1 MITLTAKIE
10 LLGASTAQKTRNSGG
25 MSATV
30 TADAINISSG
40 IGDTINKRPIGKK
53 FFRLCSTPFKI
64 PFKNQGT
71 LQTKLPYFVGRFGS
85 DVNAN
90 INIILTLPE
99 GVKQFNIVFDE
110 ANDIY
115 PSTIYLSTTKP
126 GATNSPYTVYSAN
139 QQVTI
144 PDDIFNNLGNSQL
157 KISISKLYSRDKQL
171 LVIQSIYTQVDIDID
186 YRMLTSLSTSIVDR
200 EDTKYPSYGIVSN
213 TGLMEFIDGNG
224 EILEYINKE
233 LIKSGMQVRVF
244 LNNTLTDSHEQVALF
259 ETDEWRYDNE
269 NRVVSVSLKDDLEE
283 WQDIYVEGIPY
294 NPLQKLS
301 QPLSWFYEYLWI
313 LTDRRANGNY
323 TMQSL
328 TELDNATKEILETIY
343 VEYPLLNSGSL
354 WQQWDKLCKA
364 GQLHIYKNSEGIV
377 VCRYNGGN

>member
-64 PFKNQGT
+64 PFKEQGT
-71 LQTKLPYFVGRFGS
+71 LQTKLPYFVGRFTNNPTDTQS
-85 DVNAN
+85 
-90 INIILTLPE
+90 IILTLPE

-115 PSTIYLSTTKP
+115 PAQIALFSTKA
-126 GATNSPYTVYSAN
+126 GASGRYEKIASSNH
-139 QQVTI
+139 QITI
-144 PDDIFNNLGNSQL
+144 PDAIFSDLVNSQL
-157 KISISKLYSRDKQL
+157 KIVFYKQEYYHKTDKPL

-213 TGLMEFIDGNG
+213 TGLMEFVDGNG
-224 EILEYINKE
+224 DILGYINKE

-283 WQDIYVEGIPY
+283 WQDINVDEIVVS
-294 NPLQKLS
+294 LS
-301 QPLSWFYEYLWI
+301 KNEKKNFEYLYKE
-313 LTDRRANGNY
+313 LHKRTPEQYRMLSFD
-323 TMQSL
+323 
-328 TELDNATKEILETIY
+328 ELDELTKERLSKSYILFPILKSGT
-343 VEYPLLNSGSL
+343 LWNSWQKMCAALN
-354 WQQWDKLCKA
+354 
-364 GQLHIYKNSEGIV
+364 LHIYKNKEGRTI
-377 VCRYNGGN
+377 CRYR